1 MTGRLEAVAG
11 DQAKIAISGNAK
23 GIYGGAQ
30 VVLTISATATFDTAK
45 RKITSLEW
53 KQDDQRDQGPLSPG
67 FKATVTVTVTRAA
80 ASDEPAELR
89 DAAGHRP
96 EWVGGPAGMTAIVYR
111 DPQGRFELTHP
122 REWRM
127 TMANEQHTTMRLVER
142 GDLVAQANITLL
154 DRAKPG
160 QHMDPAE
167 FKDKM
172 MASPGWQ
179 PGQVIEEAEI
189 KGRADRFVYRMS
201 VAGTIENK
209 QVVQIFY
216 LVVCQWRTRRRRL
229 PDAAKT
235 GDWPAAT
242 WPLSRAWS

>member
-1 MTGRLEAVAG
+1 MPRWPSSRMGW
-11 DQAKIAISGNAK
+11 
-23 GIYGGAQ
+23 
-30 VVLTISATATFDTAK
+30 TA
-45 RKITSLEW
+45 
-53 KQDDQRDQGPLSPG
+53 
-67 FKATVTVTVTRAA
+67 
-80 ASDEPAELR
+80 
-89 DAAGHRP
+89 
-96 EWVGGPAGMTAIVYR
+96 PAGMTAIVYR

-127 TMANEQHTTMRLVER
+127 TSANEQHTTMRLVER

-216 LVVCQWRTRRRRL
+216 LVACANGEQGVVAFLTEQQ
-229 PDAAKT
+229 KT
-235 GDWPAAT
+235 GKLAGRDLAFVEGLELIPK
-242 WPLSRAWS
+242 R